1 MGLEGIQGVRQRRQ
15 CQVHGYSRFS
25 QQKDTLQT
33 SSRLRVPTSDKKWRF
48 TSALAMDPDSLN
60 GQNIDANLTGD
71 VRLSDI
77 DEVDE

>member
-1 MGLEGIQGVRQRRQ
+1 MGIPDV
-15 CQVHGYSRFS
+15 S
-25 QQKDTLQT
+25 QQKDTLEI
-33 SSRLRVPTSDKKWRF
+33 SSRRRVPTSDKKWRF